1 LILLAAKAARFA
13 KNAAG
18 HSKGSLVVLG
28 RALMGPGGRNPFI
41 DLAGGPDAPIVFV
54 PTANGL
60 DPQPAKL
67 AESNVLV
74 KAGAKNVTILHTTDR
89 KVADS
94 KEFVAPLLK
103 ARGVFFGGGR
113 QWHLVDSYL
122 NTRTQR
128 EFRAVLDRGG
138 GIGGS
143 SAGAT
148 IIGCYLVR
156 GARSGNTIMMAPGYE
171 EGFGFLRGVAVDQ
184 HLLKRKREN
193 DMV

>member
-1 LILLAAKAARFA
+1 VAQ
-13 KNAAG
+13 
-18 HSKGSLVVLG
+18 
-28 RALMGPGGRNPFI
+28 
-41 DLAGGPDAPIVFV
+41 APIVFV
-54 PTANGL
+54 PSANVL
-60 DPQPAKL
+60 DPEPAKR

-94 KEFVAPLLK
+94 KKFFAPLLK

-138 GIGGS
+138 VIGGS

-148 IIGCYLVR
+148 IIGSYLVR
-156 GARSGNTIMMAPGYE
+156 
-171 EGFGFLRGVAVDQ
+171 
-184 HLLKRKREN
+184 
-193 DMV
+193 